1 MIRGE
6 HKYPL
11 STAVGAFTAHPTYHT
26 EGQDEQ
32 EWDEGMCNKSLIMQ
46 ISHKCKY
53 SESGGTVKLFFFG
66 ENACV
71 ENASVNKTNGEKGPS
86 CTVSYLF
93 GRRPP
98 GYGPGGE
105 GELQV
110 IAPLIPVN
118 IEQLSGKEK
127 PRYKFRFQGFWVYF
141 R

>member
-1 MIRGE
+1 MKGCVTNLLLCKLVTNVSIV
-6 HKYPL
+6 KAVVL
-11 STAVGAFTAHPTYHT
+11 SNF
-26 EGQDEQ
+26 
-32 EWDEGMCNKSLIMQ
+32 
-46 ISHKCKY
+46 
-53 SESGGTVKLFFFG
+53 FFFG